1 MATTYVVLLE
11 RFIDGED
18 EHADKLTA
26 YIPWGA
32 PVEAANAE
40 QACRQLAE
48 RMEDLVDGTTFR
60 AVPARNW
67 EGGRNTFK
75 AETRRRLLKS

>member
-11 RFIDGED
+11 RLIDDDD
-18 EHADKLTA
+18 EPADQIEA
-26 YIPWGA
+26 YIPWGE

-48 RMEDLVDGTTFR
+48 RMEDLGDGVTMR

-67 EGGRNTFK
+67 ESGRNTFK